1 MLYFETS
8 ALQNLKVA
16 DVMEHI
22 MQEVYEKKFKEKLD
36 AQRSLKATPQ

>member
-16 DVMEHI
+16 DVMQHI
-22 MQEVYEKKFKEKLD
+22 MQEVYEKKFKEKLGTP
-36 AQRSLKATPQ
+36 RSMKAPQ